1 MRSINFEG
9 GVPDPGRGEASEK
22 RPYAY
27 PDPLGAKHAVAV
39 PTPAADS
46 SRFARNRRRS
56 LSPDTELE
64 RGQTI

>member
-1 MRSINFEG
+1 MRSTIFEAA
-9 GVPDPGRGEASEK
+9 VPDPSRGEASEE
-22 RPYAY
+22 RPYAH
-27 PDPLGAKHAVAV
+27 PDMLIAKHAVAV